1 MDWSNEQ
8 AHIKCWYKRCEAA
21 TLLCCCG
28 LGPWNTSEERL
39 IANPKF
45 LWLITVILQRL
56 HLESRE
62 GSLNQKQAQLCTL
75 SNQSQLILTLI
86 TFSCFGINKINRCT
100 RGEQWDDYKQTSLGQ
115 PEDPASSSG
124 ARSAFAL
131 EDQSLMVHYWCPV
144 LFIVKFQRYKVIE
157 E

>member
-1 MDWSNEQ
+1 MWGSYTAMLLWFGSMKHLRGK
-8 AHIKCWYKRCEAA
+8 AHCKSKVFVTDHRYPTTTPSRC
-21 TLLCCCG
+21 
-28 LGPWNTSEERL
+28 
-39 IANPKF
+39 
-45 LWLITVILQRL
+45 
-56 HLESRE
+56 RE

-124 ARSAFAL
+124 AQSAFAL